1 MSYPRYCLNETQDKL
16 ILVLDNGTII
26 RLRGR
31 GGPGD
36 AGAPDGDLL
45 VQVAVDPH
53 KLFKRNNSDLILEVP
68 LLFTEAAL
76 GASVKIPT
84 LKKSVTLKI
93 PAGTPSGFEGK
104 RFSLPNSTIM
114 LHSVGTQLGGQYHDL
129 EKEME
134 ETKRKQKV
142 ISEILSKHLKKKI
155 DQITA
160 DIQRNFYQTAEEA
173 LKYGLIDTIISN
185 KEDKNGN

>member
-1 MSYPRYCLNETQDKL
+1 
-16 ILVLDNGTII
+16 
-26 RLRGR
+26 
-31 GGPGD
+31 
-36 AGAPDGDLL
+36 
-45 VQVAVDPH
+45 
-53 KLFKRNNSDLILEVP
+53 
-68 LLFTEAAL
+68 
-76 GASVKIPT
+76 
-84 LKKSVTLKI
+84 
-93 PAGTPSGFEGK
+93 
-104 RFSLPNSTIM
+104 M

-134 ETKRKQKV
+134 ETKRKQLIDIRNFIKT
-142 ISEILSKHLKKKI
+142 SQKEI